1 MNPEA
6 DATVN
11 VVAPAEIDPLS
22 VVEKPAKEA
31 RLWLNVSVEPL
42 TNAEIV
48 QSLFGQVGADP
59 AMRI

>member
-31 RLWLNVSVEPL
+31 SV
-42 TNAEIV
+42 V
-48 QSLFGQVGADP
+48 
-59 AMRI
+59 RRK